1 MYLNVFMIS
10 GSFKPPWLPYYVFAL
25 SDKLRIAMFELNPTQ
40 LNTYETDTKDLS
52 SVRPN
57 CENMIIDKQPFR
69 YAQCKVD
76 YLKQVTSA
84 ITTISK
90 LNKSLNIR
98 KDIID
103 LDPIGAHNTIVQE
116 SPPQQHLLLILIL
129 MTKLNKV
136 AFDKIIELKKKIKFH
151 KMLMTNQIEHIYK
164 KHKSSDKNNKNCL
177 TMRMAEEAT
186 FDIALLTQFFWFDPD
201 DVRISIGSRGFV
213 PVEFSLY
220 SVFQSLCKERASEF
234 LLGGLYSWFKKAINK
249 ILDPNYVVMGIIFQ
263 DVVAKSSMFSG
274 DKYQECSKHPLDID
288 FSLIQVKTSLQK
300 NETSART
307 L

>member
-1 MYLNVFMIS
+1 MAVSSFYDCRIIS
-10 GSFKPPWLPYYVFAL
+10 LCLV
-25 SDKLRIAMFELNPTQ
+25 
-40 LNTYETDTKDLS
+40 NTYETDTKDLS

-136 AFDKIIELKKKIKFH
+136 ALENEL
-151 KMLMTNQIEHIYK
+151 
-164 KHKSSDKNNKNCL
+164 
-177 TMRMAEEAT
+177 
-186 FDIALLTQFFWFDPD
+186 
-201 DVRISIGSRGFV
+201 
-213 PVEFSLY
+213 
-220 SVFQSLCKERASEF
+220 
-234 LLGGLYSWFKKAINK
+234 
-249 ILDPNYVVMGIIFQ
+249 
-263 DVVAKSSMFSG
+263 
-274 DKYQECSKHPLDID
+274 
-288 FSLIQVKTSLQK
+288 
-300 NETSART
+300 
-307 L
+307 